1 MLYFH
6 SNIHGLSSVLIMKV
20 RVCTPQ
26 RWNLSILL
34 DCVRCNTRSS
44 VCYGTLNGKVSSL
57 QIMKTYSGMKVQTHS
72 FLSLA

>member
-6 SNIHGLSSVLIMKV
+6 SNIHGMSSVLIMKV
-20 RVCTPQ
+20 CTPQ
-26 RWNLSILL
+26 RWNVSILL
-34 DCVRCNTRSS
+34 DCVHYNGS

-57 QIMKTYSGMKVQTHS
+57 QIMKTYSGVKIQTHS